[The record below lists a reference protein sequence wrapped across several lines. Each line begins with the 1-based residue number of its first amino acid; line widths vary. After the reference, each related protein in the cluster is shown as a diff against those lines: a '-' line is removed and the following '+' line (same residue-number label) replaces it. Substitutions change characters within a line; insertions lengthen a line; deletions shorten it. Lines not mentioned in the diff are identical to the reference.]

1 MVVDPISNLI
11 NKLKNASLAGLSTI
25 SVPQSKFVESV
36 VALLKSEG
44 FIKDFS
50 KKGKKTIKTLEIEL
64 AYDEDKTPRIT
75 DVARVS
81 KFSKRVYVGSKEV
94 KPVRN
99 GFGIQVISSPK
110 GIITDKT
117 AKKEN
122 LGGEL
127 LFKIW

>member
-36 VALLKSEG
+36 VTLLKSEG

-64 AYDEDKTPRIT
+64 AYDEDNKPRIT

-81 KFSKRVYVGSKEV
+81 KFSKRVYIGSKEV